1 MFVKVFIVFL
11 LALYN
16 DFIRALLGL
25 YSKVFYTIS
34 VLQYKSKI
42 LSSLILILSIKL
54 LFLTSVEYNSYLGTG
69 KKLGVKVKYFNENKP
84 LGTAGPISK
93 IKKEIKINDYF
104 FLINGDVYTEMNY
117 KKMMTFA
124 KKGSYDLV
132 VGFIKKKYKNSLVF

>member
-69 KKLGVKVKYFNENKP
+69 KKH
-84 LGTAGPISK
+84 
-93 IKKEIKINDYF
+93 DR
-104 FLINGDVYTEMNY
+104 
-117 KKMMTFA
+117 
-124 KKGSYDLV
+124 
-132 VGFIKKKYKNSLVF
+132 